1 MPTIDDN
8 QERKKMSG
16 EELIKE
22 ELGAEEPV
30 TEEPVTVEPSED
42 DERKVKDRQRKRGF
56 FAAFMAGLLW
66 GASSPIAQFLF
77 EDKGVTSEWL
87 VPYRLVMAGIL
98 LFLYAVLIKKQSP
111 VVWKEKQDGIRQIVF
126 SILGMM
132 GMQYTFFAAV
142 QETNAGTATIF
153 QYLNPAML
161 IIYFAVIYKVMP
173 KAKEITAVL
182 CSLAGIFLV
191 VTHGNIHALSVSPKG
206 ILLGLLVALTT
217 CFYGVL
223 PGPLLKKYPAEMV
236 CAWAMIIGGLVLT
249 IVTRPWRLY
258 VHIDWAVAIAFLAIV
273 ILGTI
278 FPFCFYLASL
288 KSVGS
293 VYAGLLSSVEP
304 LAATVLA
311 AAFLGTTFRMIDV
324 AGFVLV
330 LSTLFILNINS
341 K

>member
-1 MPTIDDN
+1 
-8 QERKKMSG
+8 MSG
-16 EELIKE
+16 EEIIT
-22 ELGAEEPV
+22 P
-30 TEEPVTVEPSED
+30 D
-42 DERKVKDRQRKRGF
+42 DKKQQERQRKKGF
-56 FAAFMAGLLW
+56 AAAFMAGLLW
-66 GASSPIAQFLF
+66 GASSPIAQYLF
-77 EDKGVTSEWL
+77 ENKGVTPEWL
-87 VPYRLVMAGIL
+87 VPYRLITAGVL
-98 LFLYAVLIKKQSP
+98 LFIYAVFIKKQSP
-111 VVWKEKQDGIRQIVF
+111 VAVWKDRRDGVRQVAF

-173 KAKEITAVL
+173 KAKEITAVA

-191 VTHGNIHALSVSPKG
+191 ATHGNIHALTVSPQG
-206 ILLGLLVALTT
+206 IMMGFLLALTT

-223 PGPLLKKYPAEMV
+223 PGPLLKKYPAEIV
-236 CAWAMIIGGLVLT
+236 CAWAMIIGGVVLT
-249 IVTRPWRLY
+249 VATRPWRLI
-258 VHIDWAVAIAFLAIV
+258 VHIDWAVVIAFLSIV

-304 LAATVLA
+304 VAATVLA
-311 AAFLGTTFRMIDV
+311 AVFLGTTFGMIDV
-324 AGFVLV
+324 AGFALV
-330 LSTLFILNINS
+330 LSTMFILNINS

>member
-1 MPTIDDN
+1 
-8 QERKKMSG
+8 MSG

-22 ELGAEEPV
+22 ELGAQEPVTEERVTEKPV
-30 TEEPVTVEPSED
+30 TEEPVTVELSAD

-111 VVWKEKQDGIRQIVF
+111 VVWNEKQDGIRQIVF

-236 CAWAMIIGGLVLT
+236 CAWARIIGGLVLP
-249 IVTRPWRLY
+249 IVPRPWRLY
-258 VHIDWAVAIAFLAIV
+258 VHIDWAVAIAFLALV
-273 ILGTI
+273 ILG
-278 FPFCFYLASL
+278 
-288 KSVGS
+288 
-293 VYAGLLSSVEP
+293 
-304 LAATVLA
+304 
-311 AAFLGTTFRMIDV
+311 
-324 AGFVLV
+324 
-330 LSTLFILNINS
+330 
-341 K
+341 